1 MGLKVPKTKKGII
14 KEIVKFRTEF
24 QVSFYTIEKRRVI
37 IRVYFSSKVFKLV
50 RILKESKIADRT
62 VVHDS
67 LRALFGPIIIRENF
81 DMEKTVQKRKIDIY
95 IPSKG
100 HKVEIKTISEMTIE
114 KLELKVKKAYSDEIN
129 YDFMW
134 NYYFMYLDFDK
145 LKEFE
150 EDKERDYSKIKCKYF
165 LIFIE
170 INLIGV
176 IDLTEINNEIEKGTE
191 EMIEQV
197 AKELDV
203 SKNIIIPLP
212 NLITVEEL
220 RSEIDGLKS
229 DVEELKSKN
238 VELKSDVKELKSKNV
253 ELKSDVEELKSEVEK
268 RDKIIK
274 ELRDKLKEAENSRKG
289 R

>member
-1 MGLKVPKTKKGII
+1 LKFLSLFSKNFLVFI
-14 KEIVKFRTEF
+14 K
-24 QVSFYTIEKRRVI
+24 
-37 IRVYFSSKVFKLV
+37 
-50 RILKESKIADRT
+50 
-62 VVHDS
+62 
-67 LRALFGPIIIRENF
+67 
-81 DMEKTVQKRKIDIY
+81 
-95 IPSKG
+95 
-100 HKVEIKTISEMTIE
+100 
-114 KLELKVKKAYSDEIN
+114 
-129 YDFMW
+129 
-134 NYYFMYLDFDK
+134 
-145 LKEFE
+145 
-150 EDKERDYSKIKCKYF
+150 
-165 LIFIE
+165 

-176 IDLTEINNEIEKGTE
+176 ADLTEINNEIEKGTE

-229 DVEELKSKN
+229 DVEELKS
-238 VELKSDVKELKSKNV
+238 
-253 ELKSDVEELKSEVEK
+253 EVEK

>member
-1 MGLKVPKTKKGII
+1 MSLFSKNFLVFI
-14 KEIVKFRTEF
+14 K
-24 QVSFYTIEKRRVI
+24 
-37 IRVYFSSKVFKLV
+37 
-50 RILKESKIADRT
+50 
-62 VVHDS
+62 
-67 LRALFGPIIIRENF
+67 
-81 DMEKTVQKRKIDIY
+81 
-95 IPSKG
+95 
-100 HKVEIKTISEMTIE
+100 
-114 KLELKVKKAYSDEIN
+114 
-129 YDFMW
+129 
-134 NYYFMYLDFDK
+134 
-145 LKEFE
+145 
-150 EDKERDYSKIKCKYF
+150 
-165 LIFIE
+165 

-176 IDLTEINNEIEKGTE
+176 ADLTEINNEIEKGTE

-229 DVEELKSKN
+229 DVEELKS
-238 VELKSDVKELKSKNV
+238 
-253 ELKSDVEELKSEVEK
+253 EVEK

>member
-1 MGLKVPKTKKGII
+1 MSLFSKNFLVFI
-14 KEIVKFRTEF
+14 K
-24 QVSFYTIEKRRVI
+24 
-37 IRVYFSSKVFKLV
+37 
-50 RILKESKIADRT
+50 
-62 VVHDS
+62 
-67 LRALFGPIIIRENF
+67 
-81 DMEKTVQKRKIDIY
+81 
-95 IPSKG
+95 
-100 HKVEIKTISEMTIE
+100 
-114 KLELKVKKAYSDEIN
+114 
-129 YDFMW
+129 
-134 NYYFMYLDFDK
+134 
-145 LKEFE
+145 
-150 EDKERDYSKIKCKYF
+150 
-165 LIFIE
+165 

-176 IDLTEINNEIEKGTE
+176 ADLTEINNEIEKGTE

-197 AKELDV
+197 AKDLDV

-268 RDKIIK
+268 RDKIIE

>member
-1 MGLKVPKTKKGII
+1 LSLFSKNFLVFI
-14 KEIVKFRTEF
+14 K
-24 QVSFYTIEKRRVI
+24 
-37 IRVYFSSKVFKLV
+37 
-50 RILKESKIADRT
+50 
-62 VVHDS
+62 
-67 LRALFGPIIIRENF
+67 
-81 DMEKTVQKRKIDIY
+81 
-95 IPSKG
+95 
-100 HKVEIKTISEMTIE
+100 
-114 KLELKVKKAYSDEIN
+114 
-129 YDFMW
+129 
-134 NYYFMYLDFDK
+134 
-145 LKEFE
+145 
-150 EDKERDYSKIKCKYF
+150 
-165 LIFIE
+165 

-176 IDLTEINNEIEKGTE
+176 ADLTEINNEIEKGTE

-197 AKELDV
+197 AKDLDV

-229 DVEELKSKN
+229 N
-238 VELKSDVKELKSKNV
+238 VEELKSKNV